1 MMRNLLIITGVGFVL
16 SLVGLGGAAALVGN
30 DVRKHDWTWVVTDDG
45 PGDSSFRFERGQAQ
59 PDISRT
65 IEWAGG
71 DSLSIDVPGEVSYV
85 QGEQAGI
92 RISGPKD
99 VVDSIRFADGRLT
112 MISDD
117 RPERGYVRWSGSGI
131 RVWSETEAL
140 RIVITAP
147 AVNTFEMGDNG
158 TLRVRG
164 YDQPTLTV
172 TTQGEAGISVEGRAD
187 KATVTVNGDGDVNLS
202 RLLLTDAAV
211 VVTGD
216 GDVRVGP
223 TGSAE
228 IDISGRG
235 DVILTRNPEQVN
247 QSITGWGEV
256 EHERGATTTVTTT
269 REIARAPGVTVSTST
284 EQPAP

>member
-92 RISGPKD
+92 RISGPKE

-172 TTQGEAGISVEGRAD
+172 ITQGEAGISVEGRAD
-187 KATVTVNGDGDVNLS
+187 KATITVNGDGDVNLS
-202 RLLLTDAAV
+202 RLLLAEATV
-211 VVTGD
+211 NVPGR

-223 TGSAE
+223 TERAD
-228 IDISGRG
+228 IDISGQG
-235 DVILTRNPEQVN
+235 DVRLTRNPAQVN
-247 QSITGWGEV
+247 QTITGWGEV
-256 EHERGATTTVTTT
+256 E
-269 REIARAPGVTVSTST
+269 ID
-284 EQPAP
+284 